1 MTSLTDHEKAKV
13 RLQIRGIENTVQYLR
28 FHRDQIKNHI
38 INAIPQQSSRLI
50 IPEKEINIDYGN
62 IPPEFIK
69 AIKDAKLHL
78 KIYQFYN
85 LEFQMDIVCS
95 RWLGHLISDLYNMLN
110 YIFNLIVLAHPRLS
124 GVTLSDELKSLIK
137 NQSCLFGKL
146 SSVMMQNKAWI
157 EDFKDKRRIEEHK
170 SPMEFHMRFEIRN
183 PDAKAYFLLKNDYTA
198 ASVDLIYVLNL
209 F

>member
-78 KIYQFYN
+78 KIYQFYGYSS
-85 LEFQMDIVCS
+85 LDFFSSCRIS
-95 RWLGHLISDLYNMLN
+95 KYLGLPL
-110 YIFNLIVLAHPRLS
+110 
-124 GVTLSDELKSLIK
+124 T
-137 NQSCLFGKL
+137 
-146 SSVMMQNKAWI
+146 
-157 EDFKDKRRIEEHK
+157 
-170 SPMEFHMRFEIRN
+170 
-183 PDAKAYFLLKNDYTA
+183 
-198 ASVDLIYVLNL
+198 
-209 F
+209 